1 MYSFIYIQITQK
13 YSHKLCRPTNKL
25 HWISSD
31 ECQQYWSWTICV
43 RVFGFFLSFSSEATK
58 SSMHNFL
65 PLAMCTIG
73 KMQNTDVNP
82 YCHSSLLTESHDY
95 IVYKL
100 LNSFL
105 NSNLG
110 VEDILRLY
118 SLHQSRKILRIIP
131 QMEEIQITAIYT

>member
-1 MYSFIYIQITQK
+1 MYNRENAKHGCES
-13 YSHKLCRPTNKL
+13 LLP
-25 HWISSD
+25 
-31 ECQQYWSWTICV
+31 
-43 RVFGFFLSFSSEATK
+43 FL
-58 SSMHNFL
+58 
-65 PLAMCTIG
+65 
-73 KMQNTDVNP
+73 
-82 YCHSSLLTESHDY
+82 SLLTESHDY